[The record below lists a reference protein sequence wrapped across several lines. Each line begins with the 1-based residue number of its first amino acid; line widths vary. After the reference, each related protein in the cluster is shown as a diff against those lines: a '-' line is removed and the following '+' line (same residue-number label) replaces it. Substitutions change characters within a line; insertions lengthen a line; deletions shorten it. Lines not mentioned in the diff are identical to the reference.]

1 MKKIIFILFLA
12 SCQPV
17 QEQTTE
23 QPKQLVKGLIVKK
36 EIRKNVKGEPIYVTT
51 INMNGT
57 LVEFYGINYYLMEE
71 GDTIQVEQG
80 DTSEITH

>member
-17 QEQTTE
+17 QEQ
-23 QPKQLVKGLIVKK
+23 PKQLVKGYIVKK
-36 EIRKNVKGEPIYVTT
+36 EIRKNVKGQPIYVTT
-51 INMNGT
+51 INMNGS

-80 DTSEITH
+80 DTSEIAH

>member
-1 MKKIIFILFLA
+1 MKKIILIILLA

-17 QEQTTE
+17 QEQ
-23 QPKQLVKGLIVKK
+23 PNKLVKGYIVKK
-36 EIRKNVKGEPIYVTT
+36 EIRKNVKGQPIYVTT
-51 INMNGT
+51 INMNGS